1 MARTTDPA
9 QLFARYWKYVLAF
22 FDIKKKKKEKE
33 SKGEIKLGN
42 FSRAIHVR
50 NVTTVSSDMFYPL
63 LGLFR
68 EILRK
73 NRFITVEKE
82 EGTGARFFA
91 RTPEMLSSQR
101 VLSWNRV
108 QLRTCFYYEKHSIL
122 VRNVSSFSRK
132 EVNVLINRFPFNER
146 AKPWKTDS
154 IIKLQILFFFLPSWN
169 IKYQISVR
177 YTRKI
182 LYKVSFGMHVRL
194 RNIRKIFV
202 IRCFYYANLSTQN
215 FYYYTIA

>member
-82 EGTGARFFA
+82 EGTGVRFFA

-132 EVNVLINRFPFNER
+132 EVNVLINRSPFNER

-154 IIKLQILFFFLPSWN
+154 IIKLQILFFFTKL
-169 IKYQISVR
+169 KYQIS
-177 YTRKI
+177 
-182 LYKVSFGMHVRL
+182 
-194 RNIRKIFV
+194 NIRPIYTENIIQSV
-202 IRCFYYANLSTQN
+202 IRNARPAT
-215 FYYYTIA
+215 

>member
-1 MARTTDPA
+1 MARTTDPV

-82 EGTGARFFA
+82 EGTGVRFFA

-101 VLSWNRV
+101 VLS
-108 QLRTCFYYEKHSIL
+108 
-122 VRNVSSFSRK
+122 
-132 EVNVLINRFPFNER
+132 
-146 AKPWKTDS
+146 
-154 IIKLQILFFFLPSWN
+154 
-169 IKYQISVR
+169 
-177 YTRKI
+177 
-182 LYKVSFGMHVRL
+182 
-194 RNIRKIFV
+194 
-202 IRCFYYANLSTQN
+202 
-215 FYYYTIA
+215 

>member
-82 EGTGARFFA
+82 EGTGVRFFA

-132 EVNVLINRFPFNER
+132 EVNVLINRSPFNER

-154 IIKLQILFFFLPSWN
+154 IIKLQILFFFFTKL
-169 IKYQISVR
+169 KYQIS
-177 YTRKI
+177 
-182 LYKVSFGMHVRL
+182 
-194 RNIRKIFV
+194 NIRPIYTENIIQSV
-202 IRCFYYANLSTQN
+202 IRNARPAT
-215 FYYYTIA
+215 